1 MEDIVKDAVTSSVNR
16 QGHQHIIDA
25 MNVINQALAE
35 GVKAQRFMVAVWSVD
50 DGNNLTLQT
59 RTTWRFPMALFLD
72 AMSLL
77 QARIDEEL
85 AFKRPEPLPVADI
98 LTPEKRAGWE
108 PIPEAAFE
116 KKEEQCD
123 E

>member
-1 MEDIVKDAVTSSVNR
+1 MEDIVKSVVESAVNR
-16 QGHQHIIDA
+16 QSHQNIIDA

-50 DGNNLTLQT
+50 ENNKLTLQT
-59 RTTWRFPMALFLD
+59 RTTWRFPTVLFLD

-77 QARIDEEL
+77 QAKIDEEL
-85 AFKRPEPLPVADI
+85 ALKRPEPLPVADI

-108 PIPEAAFE
+108 PIPEKAFE
-116 KKEEQCD
+116 KEEQCD
-123 E
+123 D